1 MELPSQATH
10 GRCEDREEAGG
21 SRRESCR
28 RRRRQGN
35 TRATQRSAAAAHG
48 RPTTST
54 ILTAA
59 QLRFERERLLKE
71 KRSRSRPLACMC
83 VCARVVCSL
92 NSGTANMERT
102 FEREKEREKAR
113 PGHSTGACRL
123 PHAAVGDSGR
133 QHLPATACLLPEAPA
148 GNSRLAQYSAHHP
161 CLLLVLLLVLLP
173 PRFYLSPGHSSRRA

>member
-35 TRATQRSAAAAHG
+35 TRATQHSAAAAHG

-92 NSGTANMERT
+92 NSGTANMDRT
-102 FEREKEREKAR
+102 FEREKSKGREQ
-113 PGHSTGACRL
+113 GEGACRR

-133 QHLPATACLLPEAPA
+133 QHLSATACLLPEAPA
-148 GNSRLAQYSAHHP
+148 GNSRLAQYSVHRP
-161 CLLLVLLLVLLP
+161 CSSFYRYSLAAVFLLATHLGEPSCLTA
-173 PRFYLSPGHSSRRA
+173 RG